1 MTVIKYL
8 HLVYLLLFLAIFPLS
23 SSAAERKDGRNDTL
37 IINARLLEIPGTFPP
52 NDLYNYVY
60 ILKYRILKVVE
71 GSYREKEIF
80 VGQYNPLI
88 ARTAIKDKMKNVVD
102 GNVKKFS
109 VGDKHILTL
118 IKPIDKVWAE
128 AIEDEYFDD
137 ESDKYYALKTDRL
150 KKK

>member
-1 MTVIKYL
+1 MTSFKITIPVCR
-8 HLVYLLLFLAIFPLS
+8 LLLFALLPSIS
-23 SSAAERKDGRNDTL
+23 IAEDLKNDTL
-37 IINARLLEIPGTFPP
+37 VVNARLLEIPGTLPS

-60 ILKYRILKVVE
+60 IFNYRVLKVIK
-71 GSYREKEIF
+71 GSYTKKEIF

-88 ARTAIKDKMKNVVD
+88 ARKAINDKMKKFVD

-109 VGDKHILTL
+109 VGDKQILTL
-118 IKPIDKVWAE
+118 IHPIDKVWTE

-137 ESDKYYALKTDRL
+137 ESEKYYALKTDRL